1 MPRAHIVLAVL
12 CAALLPAAVSAQ
24 HGVQAYRALGLKPQ
38 EVLSGTVLQSRVLP
52 GDAEQ
57 VVCIA
62 TYFTGKEQ
70 KGDEVNVRLGV
81 FNVAGDDLVSLYQR
95 DFGEEYGGNIANG
108 DLLLLD
114 IDRDGVNEIIV
125 SYDDYGDPL
134 IQQRIGEII
143 LHDGAKLTTG
153 WSGFVEYDATKAAR
167 EVPQERRDRYVRE
180 FEWGKTIRTSGVTL
194 FVNKKVI
201 AIAGETLAEPR
212 VVEETFQ
219 LRGKPANS

>member
-1 MPRAHIVLAVL
+1 M
-12 CAALLPAAVSAQ
+12 
-24 HGVQAYRALGLKPQ
+24 
-38 EVLSGTVLQSRVLP
+38 
-52 GDAEQ
+52 
-57 VVCIA
+57 
-62 TYFTGKEQ
+62 
-70 KGDEVNVRLGV
+70 RLGV

-180 FEWGKTIRTSGVTL
+180 FEWGKTIRTSGATL
-194 FVNKKVI
+194 FVSKKVI